1 MFDELK
7 TLAYWQ
13 DLLMPALE
21 WLIGALPK
29 LILTILLFYIS
40 SRLIRLLLN
49 RFQKKLYKRYSK
61 TKDKE
66 KKKRIVTL
74 TELLKST
81 LLIALYT
88 IFTLILLGQFGF
100 NIGPLL
106 AGAGILGIAVGFGS
120 QELVRDVISGFFMIL
135 ENQIRV
141 GDIVNI
147 NGVLGEVEAIEVRTI
162 KLRDFSQNVH
172 IIQNGKV
179 DQLSNMTKGWSAIAF
194 DIGVAYK
201 EDPDQVINIINEVG
215 TNLQTDALYS
225 EKIIE
230 PIEIFGLDRFG
241 ESEIVIKARIKT
253 SPGEQWGI
261 GREFRKRLKKAFD
274 QQGIEIPF
282 PHRTIYWGE
291 KINTLKLDVNKKEQ
305 QS

>member
-7 TLAYWQ
+7 KLSYWE
-13 DLLMPALE
+13 DLVMPAME
-21 WLIGALPK
+21 WFIGALPK
-29 LILTILLFYIS
+29 LTLTLSLFYIS
-40 SRLIRLLLN
+40 SRIIRLVLT
-49 RFQKKLYKRYSK
+49 RFQKRLYNRYSK
-61 TKDKE
+61 TRDKE

-81 LLIALYT
+81 LLIVLYT
-88 IFTLILLGQFGF
+88 MFTLILLGELGI

-141 GDIVNI
+141 GDVAQI
-147 NGVLGEVEAIEVRTI
+147 NGISGVVEAIEVRTI
-162 KLRDFSQNVH
+162 KLRDFSQVVH

-179 DQLSNMTKGWSAIAF
+179 NELSNMTKGWSAMVF

-201 EDPDQVINIINEVG
+201 EDPDQVIDIINEVG
-215 TNLQTDALYS
+215 TNLHKDELFS

-253 SPGEQWGI
+253 SPGEQWAV
-261 GREFRKRLKKAFD
+261 GREFRKRLKKDFD
-274 QQGIEIPF
+274 RQGIEIPF

-291 KINTLKLDVNKKEQ
+291 KINKLELEVNKIER
-305 QS
+305 

>member
-7 TLAYWQ
+7 TLSFWQ
-13 DLLMPALE
+13 ELLMPALE
-21 WLIGALPK
+21 WLIGVLPK
-29 LILTILLFYIS
+29 LILTLLLFYIS
-40 SRLIRLLLN
+40 TRSIRLVLT
-49 RFQKKLYKRYSK
+49 RFQKRLYNRYSE
-61 TKDKE
+61 TRDKE

-81 LLIALYT
+81 LLILTYT
-88 IFTLILLGQFGF
+88 IFTLILLGELGF

-106 AGAGILGIAVGFGS
+106 AGAGIIGIAVGFGS

-141 GDIVNI
+141 GDIVQI
-147 NGVLGEVEAIEVRTI
+147 NGVSGVVEAIEVRTI
-162 KLRDFSQNVH
+162 KLRDFSQVVH

-179 DQLSNMTKGWSAIAF
+179 NQLSNMTKGWSAMVF

-201 EDPDQVINIINEVG
+201 EDPDQVIDIINEVG
-215 TNLQTDALYS
+215 TNLQTDELFF
-225 EKIIE
+225 ERIIE

-241 ESEIVIKARIKT
+241 ESAIIIKARIKT
-253 SPGEQWGI
+253 SPGEQWAV
-261 GREFRKRLKKAFD
+261 GREFRKRLKKAFA

-291 KINTLKLDVNKKEQ
+291 KINTLELEVNKKEQ
-305 QS
+305 